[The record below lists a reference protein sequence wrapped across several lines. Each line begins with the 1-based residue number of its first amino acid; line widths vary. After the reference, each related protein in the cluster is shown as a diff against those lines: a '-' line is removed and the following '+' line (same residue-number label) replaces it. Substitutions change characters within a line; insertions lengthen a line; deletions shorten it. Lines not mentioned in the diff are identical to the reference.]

1 MGNVTS
7 SAVTGIP
14 LSRAE
19 QARRT
24 RARILAAALRLFA
37 DKGYDATSLQ
47 DIADETGLTKQA
59 VYYHFKGKGEILA
72 GITQPAR
79 EGMADLMTRVR
90 ALPLGPERT
99 DTLISGVTDLI
110 MARRDVMLIVAQQ
123 PALRQD
129 MHQALGSHRLISAMI
144 EGLFG
149 PEPTLDQRFAVYAS
163 AALGQ
168 GIQALGDAP
177 EDVLRGVIERALR
190 RISEVR

>member
-1 MGNVTS
+1 MGDVTGSSVTS
-7 SAVTGIP
+7 VP

-24 RARILAAALRLFA
+24 RTRILEAALRLFA
-37 DKGYDATSLQ
+37 NKGYDATSLQ
-47 DIADETGLTKQA
+47 DIAEETGLTKQA
-59 VYYHFKGKGEILA
+59 VYYHFKGKGEILR
-72 GITQPAR
+72 GIAQPAR
-79 EGMADLMTRVR
+79 KGMADLMTRVR

-99 DTLISGVTDLI
+99 GTLISGVTDLL

-129 MHQALGSHRLISAMI
+129 MHQALGSDRLVSAMI

-168 GIQALGDAP
+168 GIQALSDAP
-177 EDVLRGVIERALR
+177 EGVLRGVIERALR
-190 RISEVR
+190 RIAEVR

>member
-79 EGMADLMTRVR
+79 EGMASLMTRVR

-99 DTLISGVTDLI
+99 DTLVSGVTDLL

-129 MHQALGSHRLISAMI
+129 MHQALGSERLISAMI

-168 GIQALGDAP
+168 GIQALSDAP

>member
-1 MGNVTS
+1 MGDVTS
-7 SAVTGIP
+7 SPVTGVP

-47 DIADETGLTKQA
+47 DIADQTGLTKQA

-72 GITQPAR
+72 GIAQPAR
-79 EGMADLMTRVR
+79 EGMAGLMTRVR

-99 DTLISGVTDLI
+99 ETLVSGVTDLL

-129 MHQALGSHRLISAMI
+129 MHQALGNDRLISAMI

-149 PEPTLDQRFAVYAS
+149 PEPTLDQRFAVHAS

-168 GIQALGDAP
+168 GIQALSDAP

-190 RISEVR
+190 RIAEVR